1 MASKDINKKQYNC
14 YFMYMNQIEKTS
26 IAKIA
31 INKFLKVETIE
42 KIAVSIFILTL
53 PLQIH
58 HFFSSPLLGGK
69 DVGYLHI
76 SLYLTDI
83 ITAFLLTWLI
93 YRHLYIGKLSLK
105 TPLIKALLAY
115 FAIFLLTFT
124 LSPRGG
130 DWYSLFPFL
139 KTLQWGLIT
148 WYFALVSRDIAYRK
162 VILYSLSFSGLIQAV
177 IGIGQYI
184 NQKSLGLRLLWESPI
199 GAHVAGVSKT
209 EIGNEILIRSYG
221 LFYHPNQF
229 GAFLIV
235 SCAATLVILIHK
247 KHQSDLIVYGTL
259 YATLVVAMFFTF
271 SRASLLGLFASTA
284 ITLFIYWLARRNAEA
299 KEKTHLRNIVILCII
314 VLTTCSVLTFSLL
327 KARSTLNDK
336 SVTERIDF
344 NSNGIEIAKS
354 NLISGVGPGY
364 SLQEIY
370 KDRAE
375 RLDSWEMQPP
385 HNYFILTAA
394 EMGLVG
400 LITVVVFFYLIVR
413 SLVFNIKRG
422 LRENINVS
430 YATFLLSIF
439 VAFLITMQFDHYFY
453 NLQQTQLLFWMTTG
467 LIVGLDQDNIK
478 RATN

>member
-1 MASKDINKKQYNC
+1 
-14 YFMYMNQIEKTS
+14 MNQIEKTS
-26 IAKIA
+26 ITKTV
-31 INKFLKVETIE
+31 INQLLKVETIE

-58 HFFSSPLLGGK
+58 HFFPSISPFLGGK

-93 YRHLYIGKLSLK
+93 YRHLYISKLSLK
-105 TPLIKALLAY
+105 TPLIKASLAY
-115 FAIFLLTFT
+115 FAVFLLTFIF
-124 LSPRGG
+124 SPRGG
-130 DWYSLFPFL
+130 NWYSIFPLL
-139 KTLQWGLIT
+139 KALQWGLIT
-148 WYFALVSRDIAYRK
+148 WYFALISRDIAYRK
-162 VILYSLSFSGLIQAV
+162 VVLYSLTFSGLIQAV

-184 NQKSLGLRLLWESPI
+184 TQKSLGLRLLWESPI

-209 EIGNEILIRSYG
+209 EIGSEILIRSYG

-235 SCAATLVILIHK
+235 SCAATLVVLIHK
-247 KHQSDLIVYGTL
+247 KHLSSLIIYGTIFS
-259 YATLVVAMFFTF
+259 TLVVAMFFTF

-284 ITLFIYWLARRNAEA
+284 ITLVIYWLARKNAEI
-299 KEKTHLRNIVILCII
+299 KEKVHLRNVAILCLI

-344 NSNGIEIAKS
+344 NSNGIELAKS
-354 NLISGVGPGY
+354 NLATGVGPGY

-375 RLDSWEMQPP
+375 QLDSWEMQPP

-394 EMGLVG
+394 EMGIVG
-400 LITVVVFFYLIVR
+400 LIAVVIFFYLIVS
-413 SLVFNIKRG
+413 SLIFNIKRG
-422 LRENINVS
+422 VRENKNVS

-439 VAFLITMQFDHYFY
+439 VAFLITMMFDHYFY
-453 NLQQTQLLFWMTTG
+453 NLQQTQLLFWMITG
-467 LIVGLDQDNIK
+467 LIIGLDQDNIK
-478 RATN
+478 RAT